1 MFSRPIEAL
10 AAQIAGEDIQLI
22 HAMDA
27 QGAGLARRLGALT
40 DTRFAVSSF
49 NLADARSLGT
59 LEARCA
65 AVLAGSDAIRREIL
79 EQRVSPASK
88 VHLVRPGVHQ
98 ERHATC
104 FEQAD
109 NTASIV
115 AGCGLDDLPA
125 FAAVLRA
132 LADLRGRGYECLL
145 FVIGEGKAERELRM
159 LCDELGL
166 RQDLTFVEH
175 QCGKNLVDIFKAA
188 DIYVAPSPYAGVD
201 MGALLAMAGG
211 VPVLAGVCDPGSPA
225 SVRPGKGGSC
235 DFVIDGR
242 TAGIFRSADAH
253 DLADKLAHLLD
264 DHAAARALAES
275 ALGYLRENHSA
286 AKMVAAVAQIY
297 RQVTQPA
304 EMLAAG
310 M

>member
-1 MFSRPIEAL
+1 
-10 AAQIAGEDIQLI
+10 
-22 HAMDA
+22 
-27 QGAGLARRLGALT
+27 
-40 DTRFAVSSF
+40 V
-49 NLADARSLGT
+49 
-59 LEARCA
+59 
-65 AVLAGSDAIRREIL
+65 VLAGSEAVRREL
-79 EQRVSPASK
+79 VEQRVSPPSK
-88 VHLVRPGVHQ
+88 VHLVRPGVYQ

-115 AGCGLDDLPA
+115 AGCELDDLPA

-159 LCDELGL
+159 LCDELNL

-188 DIYVAPSPYAGVD
+188 DIYVAPSPVAGVD
-201 MGALLAMAGG
+201 MGTLLAMAGG
-211 VPVLAGVCDPGSPA
+211 VPVLAA
-225 SVRPGKGGSC
+225 RGGSS
-235 DFVIDGR
+235 DFIIDGQ
-242 TAGIFRSADAH
+242 TAGTFRSADAH
-253 DLADKLAHLLD
+253 DLADKLAHFLD

-286 AKMVAAVAQIY
+286 AKMVAAIAQIY

-304 EMLAAG
+304 EMVAAG